1 MTEEDKPQN
10 NPLLKIIVFLET
22 FLITNGSCCKRF
34 SYEKPFFFNST
45 SVLLTLSLHI
55 YHHPETL
62 FYIKYVRVYG

>member
-34 SYEKPFFFNST
+34 SYEKPFFFQLNL
-45 SVLLTLSLHI
+45 SVAYIELT
-55 YHHPETL
+55 
-62 FYIKYVRVYG
+62 YISSS